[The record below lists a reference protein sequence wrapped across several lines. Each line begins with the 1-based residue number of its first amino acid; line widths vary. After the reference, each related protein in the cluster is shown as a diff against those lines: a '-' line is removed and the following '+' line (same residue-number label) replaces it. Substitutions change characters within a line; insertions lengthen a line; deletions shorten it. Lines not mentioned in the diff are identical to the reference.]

1 MNTGDVIQIEVPDF
15 DPNIDEAL
23 PISVDQN
30 TEHQET
36 QGSVI
41 SIQKFTAKTAECRT
55 PASLHQDTQDV
66 DWPDTIPVEIP
77 PQPNQ
82 NIEENISTLPI

>member
-1 MNTGDVIQIEVPDF
+1 MNTGNVIQIEVPDF

-23 PISVDQN
+23 PISADQN

-41 SIQKFTAKTAECRT
+41 SIQKFPERTAECRT
-55 PASLHQDTQDV
+55 PASSHQ
-66 DWPDTIPVEIP
+66 
-77 PQPNQ
+77 NA
-82 NIEENISTLPI
+82 